1 MWCHWWWGIMYKCSF
16 WTTCPVRMPLNRCL
30 MIPIFDLAMLS
41 ALCPAIQWISSNFCF
56 WTHSISTILLH
67 LHSTLGPWPILIHSS
82 TAKADNLPIHP
93 ASQIAQQADGAT
105 PLHVISEVQCNL
117 SRGSLEFRFDA
128 MVVKQLD
135 LRVLAG
141 NPFLVTDDIAV
152 RPLKRQIII
161 KVEDSLKYGSHRSR
175 CSEVLLA
182 RHN

>member
-1 MWCHWWWGIMYKCSF
+1 VNIIQFLLLNTFYQHH
-16 WTTCPVRMPLNRCL
+16 PVA
-30 MIPIFDLAMLS
+30 LALDTGTMT
-41 ALCPAIQWISSNFCF
+41 N
-56 WTHSISTILLH
+56 
-67 LHSTLGPWPILIHSS
+67 LIGSS

-93 ASQIAQQADGAT
+93 ASQTAQQADGAT

-135 LRVLAG
+135 LRVLDG

-161 KVEDSLKYGSHRSR
+161 KVEDSVEYGSHRSR